1 MQSSSSVRYNLSAVI
16 NFKKKTILLLIP
28 AVITGL
34 LFIIYTLLVKLDLF
48 TQLDFDTTVRIQNN
62 IPFSLDRPFSW
73 LSLIGSIEVLSLI
86 LLVTLA
92 LTRRVFNLTVFI
104 VFLSAHGIELLGK
117 LFLHHPGPP
126 YMFFRY
132 DLGFF
137 FPSTYVQ
144 TGSSYP
150 SGHSM
155 RTVFIAYLF
164 AYLIISSKRS
174 SQVFKITTLSLIGIL
189 VTIMLISR
197 VSLGEH
203 WSTDVIGGTLLGIA
217 FSSISTILLLVSNA
231 VQVKKASKH
240 STSF

>member
-1 MQSSSSVRYNLSAVI
+1 MR
-16 NFKKKTILLLIP
+16 KKLILLIP
-28 AVITGL
+28 AFLAGM
-34 LFIIYTLLVKLDLF
+34 LFLAYTLLVKFDLF
-48 TQLDFDTTVRIQNN
+48 TQLDFNTTVRIQNN

-73 LSLIGSIEVLSLI
+73 FSLIGSIEVLSLI
-86 LLVTLA
+86 LLVTLL
-92 LTRRVFNLTVFI
+92 LTRRVFNFVVFVI
-104 VFLSAHGIELLGK
+104 FLGAHGVELLGK
-117 LFLHHPGPP
+117 LFLDHPGPP

-155 RTVFIAYLF
+155 RTVFLAYLF
-164 AYLIISSKRS
+164 AYLTIRAKNISSS
-174 SQVFKITTLSLIGIL
+174 FKLVILSLIGIF
-189 VTIMLISR
+189 VVIMLISR

-217 FSSISTILLLVSNA
+217 FSSLSTALLLPR
-231 VQVKKASKH
+231 K
-240 STSF
+240 